1 MPYEET
7 SSSYHPWDRGMLVV
21 GAIVVGMALW
31 GVLASPDRPRRRPF
45 LAAGAIVLFG
55 ALFFAAHRV
64 VRGIG
69 AWRDLGW
76 KYTPKDLADA
86 AIPAL
91 EFSAIGCL
99 GVLGLA
105 AGAELAAAA
114 AKDRVRALAGATLL
128 AFPFLPSL
136 LVPTARPTNGFLPV
150 PPLPESAELFGACL
164 LWGMLGLGVAC
175 LFALARMARGEGD
188 PERSAR
194 ARRFG
199 LRAGLAALGL
209 AVVAVQFLTIHVLM
223 MRALLGPKLTT
234 TLWSDL
240 QRTVAGNWVVLAS
253 LLLGTAATA
262 MAGARREGGAEPAP

>member
-7 SSSYHPWDRGMLVV
+7 SASYHPWDRGMLVV

-55 ALFFAAHRV
+55 ALLFAALRV

-76 KYTPKDLADA
+76 KYTPKDFADA
-86 AIPAL
+86 AIPVL
-91 EFSAIGCL
+91 EYAAIAGL

-114 AKDRVRALAGATLL
+114 AKGRVRALAGAALL
-128 AFPFLPSL
+128 AVPFLPSL
-136 LVPTARPTNGFLPV
+136 LIPPRKDNLGFLPI
-150 PPLPESAELFGACL
+150 PPLPDSAEFFGAFL
-164 LWGMLGLGVAC
+164 FWGMLGIGVVC
-175 LFALARMARGEGD
+175 LAALVRMARGEGD

-194 ARRFG
+194 ARRLG
-199 LRAGLAALGL
+199 LRAGLAELGL
-209 AVVAVQFLTIHVLM
+209 AMVAVPYLSIHVLM
-223 MRALLGPKLTT
+223 LRALLGPKLTT

-240 QRTVAGNWVVLAS
+240 QRSVGVNWVILVA

-262 MAGARREGGAEPAP
+262 MAGARRDETGEPAP